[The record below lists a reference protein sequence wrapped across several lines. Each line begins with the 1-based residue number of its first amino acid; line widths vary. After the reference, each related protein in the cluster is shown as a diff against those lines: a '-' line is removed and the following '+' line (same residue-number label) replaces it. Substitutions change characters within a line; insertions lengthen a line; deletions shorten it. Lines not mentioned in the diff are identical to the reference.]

1 MKHKEVLGIDIGGSG
16 IKGMLVNAKNGTL
29 LSERHR
35 ILTPSPATPEAVA
48 REVGNLV
55 KHFDWKGPIGCGFP
69 AVIQNG
75 IAKTASN
82 IDDSWIGTNAASLFS
97 EATNC
102 PVLVLND
109 ADAAGMAEMKFGA
122 GHKQKGVVLLVTV
135 GSGIGTVVFTKGK
148 LLPNM
153 EWGHVYM
160 QHGLTGEQ
168 YASDAVRKNEE
179 LDWDAW
185 GKRFNEYLVYME
197 KLLWPD
203 LIIIGG
209 GASKKLDKFKNNFT
223 VQTEIKSAQLLNE
236 AGIIGAAYAARK
248 AIKKE

>member
-1 MKHKEVLGIDIGGSG
+1 MKYKEVLGIDIGGSG
-16 IKGMLVNAKNGTL
+16 IKGAPVNAKKGVL

-35 ILTPSPATPEAVA
+35 IPTPDPATPEAVA
-48 REVGNLV
+48 KEIGNIV
-55 KHFDWKGPIGCGFP
+55 SHFNWKGPVGCGFP
-69 AVIQNG
+69 AVIKNG
-75 IAKTASN
+75 IARTASN
-82 IDDSWIGTNAASLFS
+82 IDNSWIGTNAATLFS
-97 EATNC
+97 EATKC

-122 GHKQKGVVLLVTV
+122 GSKQKGVVLLITI

-168 YASDAVRKNEE
+168 YASDAVRKDKN
-179 LDWDAW
+179 LDWDEW
-185 GKRFNEYLVYME
+185 GKRFNEYLVYMK

-203 LIIIGG
+203 LVIIGG
-209 GASKKLDKFKNNFT
+209 GASKKLQKFEHCLT
-223 VQTEIKSAQLLNE
+223 VQTEVRPAKLLNE

-248 AIKKE
+248 TIKKE